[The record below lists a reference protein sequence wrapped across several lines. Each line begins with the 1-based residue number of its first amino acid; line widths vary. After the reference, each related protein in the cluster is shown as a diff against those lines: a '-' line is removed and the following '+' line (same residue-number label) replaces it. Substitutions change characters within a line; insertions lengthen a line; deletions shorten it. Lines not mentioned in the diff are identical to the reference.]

1 MMERLDMK
9 KPRPFTGY
17 HAAAILI
24 AFFAVVVGVNVLM
37 ARLAVSTFGGTVV
50 DNSYVASQKFNGW
63 LAEARREK
71 EMGWTVSQPVRAGGH
86 LVLSASGAL
95 GEPLSGARITMRAEH
110 PLGRLP
116 GRDLRFTE
124 IRPGTYRSMEPV
136 AAGRWKLRAHIVHAK
151 RELDL
156 ALEIS

>member
-1 MMERLDMK
+1 MARLDMK

-24 AFFAVVVGVNVLM
+24 AFFAVVVGVNFLM
-37 ARLAVSTFGGTVV
+37 ARFAVSTFGGTVV

-63 LAEARREK
+63 LAEARRER
-71 EMGWTVSQPVRAGGH
+71 EMGWKVGQPAHLDGH
-86 LVLSASGAL
+86 LVVSVTDAL
-95 GEPLSGARITMRAEH
+95 GQPLSGAKVTMRAEH

-116 GRDLRFTE
+116 GHDVRFTE
-124 IRPGTYRSMEPV
+124 TAPGAYRSIDPV
-136 AAGRWKLRAHIVHAK
+136 APGRWKLRTHIVQAK